1 MKSGNLIKQLKI
13 VINDLTIYIY
23 VYIMYVIKWHMYMKL
38 FLTVISLSTVKHFA
52 LQVKLSFVSTKSVR
66 DSIIEIWTNRLG
78 LCCDTSFVLFVGA
91 VAINKFKKGINT
103 FKSFYFLFFLNKDII
118 SHSYSLSPIE
128 IIDYSYVSRIILMG
142 SVYLNT
148 KVIQTISIES
158 GTHLLKLTTLCPFCK
173 ILRALGS
180 QCCCSI

>member
-1 MKSGNLIKQLKI
+1 MKAICYKSKVESNYLREAWLKSGNLIKQLKI

-78 LCCDTSFVLFVGA
+78 LCLLPVLCCHTSFVLFVGA

-103 FKSFYFLFFLNKDII
+103 FKSFYLFF
-118 SHSYSLSPIE
+118 
-128 IIDYSYVSRIILMG
+128 
-142 SVYLNT
+142 
-148 KVIQTISIES
+148 
-158 GTHLLKLTTLCPFCK
+158 F
-173 ILRALGS
+173 
-180 QCCCSI
+180 

>member
-1 MKSGNLIKQLKI
+1 MIEVWQSNQAAQNRHQWSHK
-13 VINDLTIYIY
+13 IYIY
-23 VYIMYVIKWHMYMKL
+23 VCDKMTHVYEIIFNCYFIVNSQT
-38 FLTVISLSTVKHFA
+38 FCTPS
-52 LQVKLSFVSTKSVR
+52 LSFVSTKSVR

>member
-1 MKSGNLIKQLKI
+1 
-13 VINDLTIYIY
+13 
-23 VYIMYVIKWHMYMKL
+23 MYMKL

-78 LCCDTSFVLFVGA
+78 PCLLPVLCCHTSFVLFVGA